1 MKTKL
6 KLFKTNW
13 INVLGIFLAVYLFLI
28 AVALANQENS
38 FFSSLLAA
46 LIGSLVSILGYG
58 LVFWVGFLAVL
69 FILDILLLD
78 TDAKNVTSR
87 LLLEWAIISVPF
99 AYWLVKYSEWVFL
112 VAIVAFL
119 ISQFVRRRM
128 IVDVL
133 S

>member
-1 MKTKL
+1 MKINL

-38 FFSSLLAA
+38 FFASLLEA
-46 LIGSLVSILGYG
+46 LIGGLISVVGYG
-58 LVFWVGFLAVL
+58 SVFWIGFLLVL
-69 FILDILLLD
+69 FILDMLLLN
-78 TDAKNVTSR
+78 TDAKNVTAR
-87 LLLEWAIISVPF
+87 LFLEWVIISIPF
-99 AYWLVKYSEWVFL
+99 AYWLIKYSEWVFL
-112 VAIVAFL
+112 VAIIAFL

-128 IVDVL
+128 VVDIL

>member
-38 FFSSLLAA
+38 FFSSLLEA

-69 FILDILLLD
+69 FILDMLLLD